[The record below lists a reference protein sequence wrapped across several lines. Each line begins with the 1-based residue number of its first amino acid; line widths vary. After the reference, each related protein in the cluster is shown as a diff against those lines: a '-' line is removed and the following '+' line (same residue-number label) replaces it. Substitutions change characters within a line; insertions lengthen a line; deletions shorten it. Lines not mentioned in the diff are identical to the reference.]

1 MENVAMVG
9 GMEVTHGLSNMDSHS
24 SKPIWLYP
32 LLNAQPANSRDQ
44 HWAPNLKTNWPMVAG
59 WLYRKGQ
66 WFVLTGISSY
76 YDMDW
81 PSPAFNA
88 SAKIPIH
95 EFIEY
100 LIYCHGIPQSSIR
113 FPYVP
118 RLFLGSV
125 FCSTGPFI
133 YPYADNTLSLS
144 L

>member
-1 MENVAMVG
+1 
-9 GMEVTHGLSNMDSHS
+9 
-24 SKPIWLYP
+24 
-32 LLNAQPANSRDQ
+32 
-44 HWAPNLKTNWPMVAG
+44 MVAG

-118 RLFLGSV
+118 RSVSRLCILFHW
-125 FCSTGPFI
+125 PI
-133 YPYADNTLSLS
+133 HLSLC
-144 L
+144 